1 MKTKLF
7 KPLLGAFLLAFMLN
21 SCKRDI
27 TSEGETNP
35 QPMPGLQLQRLRM
48 HGVIT
53 LTSSM

>member
-35 QPMPGLQLQRLRM
+35 QARCRDYNYNDYECMA
-48 HGVIT
+48 
-53 LTSSM
+53 

>member
-27 TSEGETNP
+27 TSEGETSPHANAGITTVTITNTWRNNP
-35 QPMPGLQLQRLRM
+35 
-48 HGVIT
+48 
-53 LTSSM
+53 